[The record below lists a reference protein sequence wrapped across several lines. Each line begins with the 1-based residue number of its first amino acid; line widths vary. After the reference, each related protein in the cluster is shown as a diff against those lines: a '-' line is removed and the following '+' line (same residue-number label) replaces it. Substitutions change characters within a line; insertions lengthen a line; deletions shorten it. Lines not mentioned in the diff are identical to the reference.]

1 MVYHRRLL
9 AGLFIFS
16 MLSACSGET
25 MPTSNNAD
33 QSLQYKTVEWI
44 DLMPARD
51 LEELLN
57 PPDYVDE
64 ISEASIDDTPAS
76 MLKSSITEP
85 ADRYQQAL
93 ISTDVIPQLDGSNI
107 RIPGYLVPV
116 EFNDE
121 QRATTLFAVPW
132 FGACLHLPPPPPN
145 QIILVHSDKGVHIDD
160 LDTPYWLSGELHTGI
175 EENDMAI
182 SAYSMTLQTHEMYS
196 Q

>member
-1 MVYHRRLL
+1 MVYHRHLL

-93 ISTDVIPQLDGSNI
+93 APRLFLLCPGSALAFI
-107 RIPGYLVPV
+107 CHP
-116 EFNDE
+116 
-121 QRATTLFAVPW
+121 
-132 FGACLHLPPPPPN
+132 HLP
-145 QIILVHSDKGVHIDD
+145 IRS
-160 LDTPYWLSGELHTGI
+160 Y
-175 EENDMAI
+175 
-182 SAYSMTLQTHEMYS
+182 
-196 Q
+196 